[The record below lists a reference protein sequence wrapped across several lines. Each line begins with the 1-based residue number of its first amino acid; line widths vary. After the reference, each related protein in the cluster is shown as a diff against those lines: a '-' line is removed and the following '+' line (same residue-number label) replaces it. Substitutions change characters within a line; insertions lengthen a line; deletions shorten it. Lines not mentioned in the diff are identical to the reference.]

1 MELEIHQLDLRYQ
14 ALRVRSPDR
23 DRRLMGSLAEVGQ
36 MVPIVVVTGDGE
48 AGLPVVIDGYRRVRA
63 LSRLGRDVVLA
74 LRWDVLELEAIL
86 LRRSLMSTGGETSLE
101 QAWLLDELRCRFGLS
116 QEELAKR
123 FDRTVS
129 WVSRRLALKME
140 LPRSVQDFIRDGRIV
155 PHAAAKHL
163 VPLARAN
170 KGHCER
176 LARAIAP
183 HHLSSREVGEIYSA
197 WRDAGPAARERIVTD
212 PGLFLRARRAMAEEA
227 TTGRGPRTGLVE
239 DLAAIGAIAR
249 RGCRRVREGAVAVL
263 TPPEREEVRTA
274 LDAAGAGVSRL
285 AVEIGKATGGGDAR
299 RGHKNNDLRT
309 QEEGD
314 ADSGDLP
321 GPLDL
326 AGRGARGAPVG
337 DFAGASA
344 GSGGEGGPVP

>member
-1 MELEIHQLDLRYQ
+1 MELEIHQLDLRYE
-14 ALRVRSPDR
+14 ALRVRSPER
-23 DRRLMGSLAEVGQ
+23 DRRLVASLAEVGQ
-36 MVPIVVVTGDGE
+36 MVPIIVVDGDEGV
-48 AGLPVVIDGYRRVRA
+48 GSPVVIDGYRRVRA

-101 QAWLLDELRCRFGLS
+101 QAWLLDELRRRFGLTL
-116 QEELAKR
+116 EELAKR

-129 WVSRRLALKME
+129 WVSRRLALKRE

-183 HHLSSREVGEIYSA
+183 HQLSSREVGEIYAA

-227 TTGRGPRTGLVE
+227 TTRRGPRTGLVE
-239 DLAAIGAIAR
+239 DLLAIGAIAR

-274 LDAAGAGVSRL
+274 LDAAGAGMSRL
-285 AVEIGKATGGGDAR
+285 AVEIGKVTGGGDAR
-299 RGHKNNDLRT
+299 RGHTDDDLRT
-309 QEEGD
+309 PQEGD
-314 ADSGDLP
+314 ADPGDLP

-326 AGRGARGAPVG
+326 AGCGARGAPVG
-337 DFAGASA
+337 DFEGAA
-344 GSGGEGGPVP
+344 AHSGGEGGPVP